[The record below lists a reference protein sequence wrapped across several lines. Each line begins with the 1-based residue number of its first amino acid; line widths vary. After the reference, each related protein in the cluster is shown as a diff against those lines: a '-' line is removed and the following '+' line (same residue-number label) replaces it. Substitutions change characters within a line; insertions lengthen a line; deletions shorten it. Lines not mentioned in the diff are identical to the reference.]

1 MAGTVMH
8 LVIADRLLDI
18 LKINNPTYFYCGNLA
33 PDAIMA
39 RENYV
44 REMKRHTH
52 FKDDIRL
59 HELRIPEKQ
68 KVYMER
74 LMAFFHSHVEPERE
88 QKEIY
93 LGYLTHMLVDEL
105 YILRFRDRFVD
116 KLVADGKEPTDEV
129 FWEGYPHEV
138 DVVDWEL
145 VRTYDFKYKMP
156 DILSLNELYE
166 IEDFITSEELLDSKE
181 FVINKNFITVH
192 EPEEL
197 KYASMKDNLDFID
210 LCVSEIP
217 KILSARFGLAE
228 LIK

>member
-1 MAGTVMH
+1 MAGTVVH

-18 LKINNPTYFYCGNLA
+18 LKINNPAYFYCGNLA

-74 LMAFFHSHVEPERE
+74 LMAFYHSHVEPERK

-105 YILRFRDRFVD
+105 YLLRFRDRFVD
-116 KLVADGKEPTDEV
+116 KLIAQGKEATDEE
-129 FWEGYPHEV
+129 FWDGYPHEV

-145 VRTYDFKYKMP
+145 VRTYNFKYRMP
-156 DILSLNELYE
+156 DILRLEEPYE
-166 IEDFITSEELLDSKE
+166 IENYITGEELLDSKE
-181 FVINKNFITVH
+181 FIINKNFLTKH

-197 KYASMKDNLDFID
+197 KYASMEDNLEFIE
-210 LCVSEIP
+210 LCVREIP
-217 KILSARFGLAE
+217 VILRERFGLD
-228 LIK
+228 IS